1 MIHRLTALAALIA
14 LVPLTRT
21 TAAAD
26 KNVTIRYHGQSFF
39 EIISTQGTRIVLDP
53 HAMPEFGGRK
63 VVSADLVL
71 MSHLHDDHTQ
81 TGVIEN
87 LKQAKVINGVKKG
100 DKNRPDDW
108 NLVDDKVKDVH
119 FRDVGCYHDGM
130 SGMKRGKNS
139 IWVIEVDGLRI
150 VHLGD
155 LGHVL
160 NEAQVKK
167 IGPVDVLLIPVGG
180 IYTINGSDAKEVVE
194 QLKPRHLIIPMHF
207 GFTEGDKLL
216 TTREFLEDQK
226 EGTVRKYDT
235 NELTLDPKARPPQ
248 NPRIAVL
255 NFEKKSAA
263 EK

>member
-1 MIHRLTALAALIA
+1 MIPRLTSLAALA
-14 LVPLTRT
+14 VLVPLTAAP
-21 TAAAD
+21 AAAD

-53 HAMPEFGGRK
+53 HAMPEYGRK
-63 VVSADLVL
+63 TVSADLVL
-71 MSHLHDDHTQ
+71 MSHFHDDHTQ
-81 TGVIEN
+81 LGVVEN
-87 LKQAKVINGVKKG
+87 AKQAKLINGLKKG
-100 DKNRPDDW
+100 GKDRPDDW
-108 NLVDDKVKDVH
+108 NLVEEKFKDVH
-119 FRDVGCYHDGM
+119 IHNVGCYHDGV

-139 IWVIEVDGLRI
+139 IWVLEVDGLRI

-160 NEAQVKK
+160 NETQIKK
-167 IGPVDVLLIPVGG
+167 IGQVDVLLIPVGG

-207 GFTEGDKLL
+207 GFSDADKLL

-226 EGTVRKYDT
+226 EGTVRRYDT
-235 NELTLDPKARPPQ
+235 NELALDPKARPPQ